1 MVTLQLCNFKTLQ
14 LLLMTDQI
22 IETLALIND
31 VLQAMIVIFG
41 FAVVLYNLGRSLRIR
56 VMKAFVTLVSFVIIV
71 YLSELM
77 VSRIIT
83 TTSAEI
89 WLRLGWVGIAMV
101 PAAQYH
107 LSDALLETT
116 GQPKHRYR
124 VAAGYTSGIV
134 FLALV
139 MFTNWIVGDTVST
152 NPHAPHLKGGLLF
165 PLFTL
170 YYWVLTALSLIN
182 VWWARQRCLTRTT
195 RNRMSITLAAF
206 VAAPLAVF
214 PYLIISGNSAASNT
228 IMFWLIAIAGNLTVG
243 IMFALLTA
251 HLIYFGAVSPDRVVR
266 VRLFKFMARVPLAG
280 TIVLL
285 VYIGVSRSGAV
296 LGLSTETALGFALV
310 ATVMLVE
317 WAIHAY
323 KQPLERFFQLND
335 DPDVRRIQELSER
348 LLTTADLH
356 QFLESVLAA
365 TCEALR
371 TTTSFVAAITEDG
384 PRLEAVVGSLAEPEA
399 EEIWQEADWHELTK
413 PENELNGNSL
423 ESIDDFIL
431 WQNYWIRPLH
441 NQQKTLVIGI
451 LGIRARANQP
461 DLNNHEQQ
469 VLERLT
475 GQAED
480 ALQDRILQQGVF
492 AAVEGLLPQVKAFQQ
507 RRSAATFGG
516 LPVLAGAEG
525 NQEMSVAVQ
534 SVVNDPDFNSMVRDA
549 LTHYWG
555 GPKLTKSPLLDLQLV
570 QQSQDQHG
578 NNPTNALR
586 AILADA
592 IELQKPEGERNLS
605 TTEWILYNILE
616 LKFVQGRRV
625 RDVARRLA
633 MSESD
638 LYRKQRVAI
647 ENVAE
652 TVATM
657 EKAAAEDAD
666 TNGNGHAAT
675 PADEDIS
682 TLNLVETA
690 VSPPP
695 PSPQTKQK

>member
-1 MVTLQLCNFKTLQ
+1 
-14 LLLMTDQI
+14 MTDQI

-31 VLQAMIVIFG
+31 VLQSMIVIFG
-41 FAVVLYNLGRSLRIR
+41 AAVVLYNLGRSLRIR
-56 VMKAFVTLVSFVIIV
+56 VMKAFVTLVTFVVIV

-83 TTSAEI
+83 SYSAEL
-89 WLRLGWVGIAMV
+89 WLRLGWVGIALV

-124 VAAGYTSGIV
+124 VAAGYISGIIS
-134 FLALV
+134 LALV
-139 MFTNWIVGDTVST
+139 MFTDWIVGDITAT
-152 NPHAPHLKGGLLF
+152 NPHAPHLEAGLLF
-165 PLFTL
+165 PLFTIYFWIL
-170 YYWVLTALSLIN
+170 SALSLVN

-195 RNRMSITLAAF
+195 RSRMTITFAAF

-228 IMFWLIAIAGNLTVG
+228 IFFWLVAITGNVVVG
-243 IMFALLTA
+243 VMFALLTA
-251 HLIYFGAVSPDRVVR
+251 HLVYFGAVSPDRVVR

-285 VYIGVSRSGAV
+285 VYIGVSRTSQF

-323 KQPLERFFQLND
+323 KRPLERFFQLND

-371 TTTSFVAAITEDG
+371 TPTSFVAAITEDG
-384 PRLEAVVGSLAEPEA
+384 PRLEAVVGPLAPPEA
-399 EEIWQEADWHELTK
+399 EEIWQQADWHELTK
-413 PENELNGNSL
+413 PENGQNSNSL
-423 ESIDDFIL
+423 ESVDDFIL
-431 WQNYWIRPLH
+431 WQNYWIRPLY
-441 NQQKTLVIGI
+441 NQQKNLVIGI
-451 LGIRARANQP
+451 FGIRARASQP

-469 VLERLT
+469 ILERLVS
-475 GQAED
+475 QAET
-480 ALQDRILQQGVF
+480 ALQDRILQLGVF

-516 LPVLAGAEG
+516 LPVLTSSGDDQGITEGAT
-525 NQEMSVAVQ
+525 SPVY
-534 SVVNDPDFNSMVRDA
+534 DPEFNAMVRDA

-555 GPKLTKSPLLDLQLV
+555 GPKLTKSPLLDLQVV
-570 QQSQDQHG
+570 QQSQEQHG

-647 ENVAE
+647 ENVAQ
-652 TVATM
+652 TIATM
-657 EKAAAEDAD
+657 ERAAVEDVD
-666 TNGNGHAAT
+666 VNGEVNQAANT
-675 PADEDIS
+675 DE
-682 TLNLVETA
+682 ETA
-690 VSPPP
+690 VSPA
-695 PSPQTKQK
+695 PSPQAKSK